1 MDEPL
6 LHALN
11 DWAWRH
17 DWIGDLLEVYAK
29 GSEALFIVFVA
40 TLLAVG
46 IRNRRSLQTGLMAGA
61 AAGGALGI
69 AVVLSKLVD
78 RPRPFVADPSRVHLL
93 VKHAADPGF
102 PSDHAT
108 AAFAIATTVLLHDRR
123 AGIGAMVAA
132 VLLAVDRV
140 AVGVHYPTDVLAG
153 AALGAAVAIALFRFA
168 SPLARL
174 GRGAYARA
182 LARGAGD
189 GPPRPR

>member
-1 MDEPL
+1 MDAPL

-29 GSEALFIVFVA
+29 GSEALFLVFVA
-40 TLLAVG
+40 TLLVIG
-46 IRNRRSLQTGLMAGA
+46 IRNRRSLQAGLMAGA

-69 AVVLSKLVD
+69 AVVLAKLVD
-78 RPRPFVADPSRVHLL
+78 RPRPFVADPSHVHLL

-108 AAFAIATTVLLHDRR
+108 AAFAIATTVLLYDRR
-123 AGIGAMVAA
+123 AGIGALVAA

-140 AVGVHYPTDVLAG
+140 AVGVHYPSDVLAG
-153 AALGAAVAIALFRFA
+153 AALGAAVAFALFRLA
-168 SPLARL
+168 SPLGRL
-174 GRGAYARA
+174 GRGACARA
-182 LARGAGD
+182 LARGARGAPP
-189 GPPRPR
+189 PPR